1 MQQLLL
7 VFHVL
12 IAVALVVLILLQQ
25 GKGAEMGAS
34 FGSGASQT
42 LFGSRGS
49 SSFLLKLTGFFAAL
63 FFISSLI
70 LGYLAGHQSRPDI
83 LQNLSGMP
91 ASSAAP
97 TIPTQTQSPPAE
109 LPPLQQAQDNIQ
121 KKH

>member
-12 IAVALVVLILLQQ
+12 VAVALVVLILLQQ

-49 SSFLLKLTGFFAAL
+49 SSFLLKLTGLFAAL
-63 FFISSLI
+63 FFISSLV
-70 LGYLAGHQSRPDI
+70 LGYLAAHQPKQDL
-83 LQNLSGMP
+83 LQNLSNMP
-91 ASSAAP
+91 AMSTTP
-97 TIPTQTQSPPAE
+97 VQTQSPPAE
-109 LPPLQQAQDNIQ
+109 LPPLQQAQDNID
-121 KKH
+121 KNTNK